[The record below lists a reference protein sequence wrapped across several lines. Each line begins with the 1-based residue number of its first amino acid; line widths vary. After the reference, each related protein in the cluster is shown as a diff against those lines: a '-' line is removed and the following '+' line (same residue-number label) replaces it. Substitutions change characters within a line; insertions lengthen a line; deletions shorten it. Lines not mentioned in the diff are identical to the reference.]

1 MADTLYIVVYPSAL
15 ATPSNT
21 QIAAGQDVNG
31 AAAVYASSLTTG
43 VTNTYSFNV
52 TGLAAGTSYKASLW
66 HDDASAADIE
76 TTAAFV
82 TTGVVIEAGLTIS
95 TYSGMTPAKNAIF
108 EPGILLGVSQNII
121 NNVTAVIEAAT
132 VYSTSQGMDHG
143 NSALLNAIQSL
154 DISQGIDFN
163 SIASLQSS
171 ITFGVDGGIGVDGA
185 IGTSQVDASLSMG
198 LIQSYLTSTGS
209 NILEPSISVG
219 LLQSIDAMTIAN
231 LFATTTLGSQLVFT
245 TSGGNSIE
253 SAISYAIHHN
263 NVYEVGISIEG
274 SINFGI
280 NQFLESFAQADIN
293 GTVLLTQQVGLQ
305 TVVQAVMNAGLT
317 LSSISNITVNGSVLS
332 LEVTLPCGRTLLV
345 SIENR
350 TISINGC
357 N

>member
-15 ATPSNT
+15 AAPSNT

-76 TTAAFV
+76 TTAAF
-82 TTGVVIEAGLTIS
+82 TTGSIIET
-95 TYSGMTPAKNAIF
+95 
-108 EPGILLGVSQNII
+108 GILLGVSQNII

-209 NILEPSISVG
+209 NIWEPSISVG